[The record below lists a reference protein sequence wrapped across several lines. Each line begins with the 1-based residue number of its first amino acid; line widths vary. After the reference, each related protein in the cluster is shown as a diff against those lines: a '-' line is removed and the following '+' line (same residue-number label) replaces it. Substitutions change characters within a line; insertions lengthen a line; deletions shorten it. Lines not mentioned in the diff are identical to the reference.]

1 MTDQQEALGHVT
13 AAAAKHCGRPSRAL
27 TFSSYVLPGPRAKRG
42 PAFSLPHAAVSL
54 PTPTVAP
61 SRSTPRQGARG
72 RGSRRS
78 ALSRI
83 GPTYQK
89 KQGGFEPPCWVG
101 QVSQT
106 VNHIVSLCA
115 RFHRR
120 ARS

>member
-1 MTDQQEALGHVT
+1 MTDPILAQKLT
-13 AAAAKHCGRPSRAL
+13 ACWLVHSGRRQVHLHFAEL
-27 TFSSYVLPGPRAKRG
+27 LQLLVLYH
-42 PAFSLPHAAVSL
+42 LI
-54 PTPTVAP
+54 
-61 SRSTPRQGARG
+61 
-72 RGSRRS
+72 S
-78 ALSRI
+78 ALPDLFYI
-83 GPTYQK
+83 GFRPVEVPSHPDGYFHVK

>member
-1 MTDQQEALGHVT
+1 MAARCVDGSEQPHSCRPAGMPSLVEKLLRLASFLPLRVALQ
-13 AAAAKHCGRPSRAL
+13 L
-27 TFSSYVLPGPRAKRG
+27 FLQLLVLYH
-42 PAFSLPHAAVSL
+42 LI
-54 PTPTVAP
+54 
-61 SRSTPRQGARG
+61 
-72 RGSRRS
+72 S
-78 ALSRI
+78 ALPDLFYI
-83 GPTYQK
+83 GFRPVEVPSHPDGYFHVK